1 MTHNVAMHE
10 AAAKGF
16 AREAQA
22 YARGRPEYPVALDQ
36 WLRDDLKLDE
46 TRTVVDL
53 GAGTGKFTRR
63 LLATGANII
72 AVEPV
77 QEMLAQLT
85 QIVPTVAARSG
96 TAENIPVN
104 NGAVD
109 AVVCA
114 QSFHWF
120 ATKAALQ
127 EIHRVLRPGGSLG
140 LVWNVRDESL
150 DWAAA
155 MTAIMA
161 PYEGDSP
168 RYRSG
173 EWRKLFPAE
182 GFGPLREKH
191 FRNDQTGA
199 PEQVIVDR
207 VLSTSFIAALDRP
220 QQHIVAARLRDLIAR
235 TPELGGRDD
244 VTVPYETFAFSCEK
258 D

>member
-1 MTHNVAMHE
+1 MHE

-36 WLRDDLKLDE
+36 WLRSDLKLDD

-85 QIVPTVAARSG
+85 QSVPTVAARSG

-140 LVWNVRDESL
+140 LIWNVRDESV
-150 DWAAA
+150 DWAAG

-161 PYEGDSP
+161 PYEGDAP

-182 GFGPLREKH
+182 GFGPLRAKH
-191 FRNDQTGA
+191 FPNGHTGA

-207 VLSTSFIAALDRP
+207 VLSTSFIAALPRP

-235 TPELGGRDD
+235 TPALGGRDE
-244 VTVPYETFAFSCEK
+244 VTVPYETVAFSCEK
-258 D
+258 R

>member
-1 MTHNVAMHE
+1 MHE

-22 YARGRPEYPVALDQ
+22 YSRGRPEYPVALDQ
-36 WLRDDLKLDE
+36 WLRDYLKLDD

-85 QIVPTVAARSG
+85 QTVPTVAARSG

-109 AVVCA
+109 SVVCA

-120 ATKAALQ
+120 ATEAALK

-140 LVWNVRDESL
+140 LIWNVRDESV

-161 PYEGDSP
+161 PYEGNSP
-168 RYRSG
+168 RYSSG

-182 GFGPLREKH
+182 GFGPLREKRFPNGH
-191 FRNDQTGA
+191 TGA

-207 VLSTSFIAALDRP
+207 VLSTSFIAALERP

-235 TPELGGRDD
+235 TPALGQDE
-244 VTVPYETFAFSCEK
+244 VTVPYETVAFSCEK

>member
-1 MTHNVAMHE
+1 MHA

-36 WLRDDLKLDE
+36 WLRDDLKLDAS
-46 TRTVVDL
+46 RTVVDL
-53 GAGTGKFTRR
+53 GAGTGKLTHR

-85 QIVPTVAARSG
+85 QAVPTVAARSG
-96 TAENIPVN
+96 TAEKIPVN
-104 NGAVD
+104 NAAVD

-120 ATKAALQ
+120 ATAAVLK
-127 EIHRVLRPGGSLG
+127 EIYRVLRPGGSLG
-140 LVWNVRDESL
+140 LIWNVRDESV

-161 PYEGDSP
+161 PYEGDAP

-191 FRNDQTGA
+191 FANGHTGA

-207 VLSTSFIAALDRP
+207 VLSTSFIAALERP

-235 TPELGGRDD
+235 TPELGGRDE
-244 VTVPYETFAFSCEK
+244 VTVPYETVAFSCEK